1 MKELI
6 NLEKN
11 VNNLQEK
18 IYSVN
23 FDISKSFAS
32 NKQVV
37 KNIIKSKNHSMTKE
51 DKKIMVEGNINS
63 LKKAVP
69 VNMITATSN
78 VASTA
83 DTITKT
89 DPKDEVNRQLS
100 EFVKKNKLYPL
111 NKDSI
116 YYQEAKKIKDDV
128 RKSVMLLFKEQ
139 KELMQDLS
147 KTSIQ
152 VASSIS
158 GAAILIAP

>member
-37 KNIIKSKNHSMTKE
+37 KNIIKSKNPSMTKE
-51 DKKIMVEGNINS
+51 DIEIMVEGNINS

-69 VNMITATSN
+69 VNMITASN

-116 YYQEAKKIKDDV
+116 YYQEA
-128 RKSVMLLFKEQ
+128 
-139 KELMQDLS
+139 
-147 KTSIQ
+147 
-152 VASSIS
+152 
-158 GAAILIAP
+158 